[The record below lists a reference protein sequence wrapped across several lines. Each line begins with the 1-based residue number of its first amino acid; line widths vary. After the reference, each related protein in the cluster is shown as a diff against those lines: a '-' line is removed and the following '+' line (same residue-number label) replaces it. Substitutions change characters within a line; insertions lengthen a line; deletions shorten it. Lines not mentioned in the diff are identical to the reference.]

1 MSGEESALANKYLEL
16 CQVLVQKGQAFSF
29 SLKTNPFFIS
39 LDTKEKAPILEP
51 RKVRKKLSP
60 SALRR
65 NQKRKEIFLKN
76 KSNLSDEQQLEESI
90 KVVDTQSKCD
100 QCERTFQSES
110 GLKIHVGRAH
120 KDSNLT
126 HIETLRSYS
135 EATTLMISPVKEA
148 RREEKCECCGE
159 VMAPDHKCG
168 EEDLSCHDCEK
179 EFSCE
184 EDLVEHLKSI
194 HPTFCHI
201 CYIVPGT
208 DFTSHTATNMCEA
221 RRKHYFSPFSTNKK
235 SHHGAL

>member
-16 CQVLVQKGQAFSF
+16 CQVLVQNGQAFSF
-29 SLKTNPFFIS
+29 SLKTNPFSIS

-110 GLKIHVGRAH
+110 GLKIHVGKAH

-126 HIETLRSYS
+126 RAVT
-135 EATTLMISPVKEA
+135 
-148 RREEKCECCGE
+148 
-159 VMAPDHKCG
+159 
-168 EEDLSCHDCEK
+168 
-179 EFSCE
+179 
-184 EDLVEHLKSI
+184 
-194 HPTFCHI
+194 
-201 CYIVPGT
+201 VPGT
-208 DFTSHTATNMCEA
+208 TRPVPGRTGYQVPAPCSRSPDGREHGLNPGPRSPGDQVGRVYSRAPGDLVNGATVLDTWYRGTKPVSA
-221 RRKHYFSPFSTNKK
+221 GVSYLVPWALKHGVRY
-235 SHHGAL
+235 